1 MPVLQQK
8 RTRESLLIVLFL
20 APSLCIFLLYRII
33 PVLWNFVLSFQEW
46 SFFGPSEFI
55 GLLNYED
62 MYYDEVF
69 WESLW
74 NTLLFLGGSIIAIVL
89 AIGIALLVNTPIRGR
104 NIYRTIIF
112 LPYPLMPV
120 AIGIVWRWLYDE
132 KVGLIN
138 YLLLSLGLI
147 EQGIPFLESFEW
159 AMPAIIV
166 VSIWQIVGFFMII
179 LLAGLQTIPHEL
191 YEAAAID
198 GATAVQR
205 FWVIT
210 LPLLKSTIFLCF
222 IVGIINSFTSFDLIY
237 IMTRGGPG
245 HSTELL
251 VTYIYKAAFVLNR
264 LAYGAALSV
273 VLFVVLLLITWV
285 ANKASGGEAGAVT
298 YYE

>member
-1 MPVLQQK
+1 MPILQQK
-8 RTRESLLIVLFL
+8 KTRESLLIVLFL

-138 YLLLSLGLI
+138 YLLISLGLI

-273 VLFVVLLLITWV
+273 VLFVVLLLITWL

>member
-138 YLLLSLGLI
+138 YLLISLGLI

-273 VLFVVLLLITWV
+273 VLFVVLLLITWL
-285 ANKASGGEAGAVT
+285 ANKVSGGEAGAVT